1 MSAFDIVERTTI
13 PAILG
18 SLPGIQF
25 ARTKNDSI
33 ERESVYIMD
42 VHCTGIKSIR
52 TLNFWRAAVDV
63 LLVTVTRPRTCEM

>member
-33 ERESVYIMD
+33 ERESVYIMGFI
-42 VHCTGIKSIR
+42 VQESKA
-52 TLNFWRAAVDV
+52 FV
-63 LLVTVTRPRTCEM
+63 P